1 MKTVTCMIQSI
12 AMKNLRILT
21 LLGLLVTAGS
31 VVSQDPNTFA
41 ISVAG
46 IGESEPPPAT
56 NFVRF
61 DLSFPGGAPAKL
73 IQTIQDTTKRPLNV
87 IVPEEHADVALPEL
101 KLKGV
106 TVPQLFDALGQA
118 SRKVVHYRGGNPNL
132 YGGPPQFQS
141 TTTSYGFR
149 TKGQATPDSVWY
161 FYLEAPVEPPL
172 QPPPPVPE
180 PPKICRFYQLA
191 PYLDE
196 LKVEDITTALE
207 TAWKML
213 GEKSTP
219 DLKFH
224 KDTQLLIAVGPPD
237 KLALIESVLAQLRTT
252 PAPYGNLSPRQV
264 GRISAGPMPGPGA
277 APIAPLKP
285 RPARSEPGTPQPAQ
299 P

>member
-1 MKTVTCMIQSI
+1 MK
-12 AMKNLRILT
+12 KLRALI
-21 LLGLLVTAGS
+21 LLGLLTAACS
-31 VVSQDPNTFA
+31 VVPQENPVVSFN
-41 ISVAG
+41 V
-46 IGESEPPPAT
+46 IGGAESEPPPAT

-61 DLSFPGGAPAKL
+61 DLSFPGGPPAKL
-73 IQTIQDTTKRPLNV
+73 IQMIQDTTKKPLNV
-87 IVPEEHADVALPEL
+87 IVPEEHAAVALPEL

-118 SRKVVHYRGGNPNL
+118 SRKVVYVRGGYQNF
-132 YGGPPQFQS
+132 GGDVPGYQS

-161 FYLEAPVEPPL
+161 FYVEAPVGPPA
-172 QPPPPVPE
+172 QPAPPPPPPPPVPE
-180 PPKICRFYQLA
+180 TPKICRFYQLA
-191 PYLDE
+191 PYLDN

-237 KLALIESVLAQLRTT
+237 KLALIEAVLAQLRTPQANNPFGGVPSRPGQVIN
-252 PAPYGNLSPRQV
+252 PAGV
-264 GRISAGPMPGPGA
+264 PGPGYGGPVPA
-277 APIAPLKP
+277 APVKP
-285 RPARSEPGTPQPAQ
+285 RPAKTESEKSQPAK